1 MPAFRSDRCV
11 ELREQLKLTQDDIA
25 HQIGVSKKQVSA
37 WETGQAE
44 PRTDSLIALARL
56 FSVSTDYLLGVTDE
70 PGREG
75 SEVISTEDRRILA
88 IFRQLPQDLKDFI
101 LRQTFKK

>member
-25 HQIGVSKKQVSA
+25 GKIGVSKKQVSA
-37 WETGQAE
+37 WETGSAE

-56 FSVSTDYLLGVTDE
+56 FSVSTDYLLGVTDD
-70 PGREG
+70 PNRGG
-75 SEVISTEDRRILA
+75 SEISAEDRRILA
-88 IFRQLPQDLKDFI
+88 IFRQLPQDIHDFI